1 LEKETDIEALKQL
14 CRELEGLGE
23 LERDLEHVM
32 DLGTV
37 VKDTAF
43 QDYLLEENS
52 KLAERQILA
61 LRTVLQ
67 GVTDDKFPTYQKP
80 EIAARCHVQWKVTTQ
95 QLLDEVLPA
104 EPVQSFAAPPVYTP
118 HARHYVP
125 PVPRKRPRSPDVRD
139 CQAILSRHIKPGS
152 QLTKLPTSARR
163 LPEQIAVERTTD
175 LASFLKDIETNN
187 AKTVLGRVLNPRSR
201 RPPKKTE

>member
-1 LEKETDIEALKQL
+1 LEKEADIEALKQL

-67 GVTDDKFPTYQKP
+67 GVADDKFPTYQKP
-80 EIAARCHVQWKVTTQ
+80 EIAARCHVHWKVSTQ
-95 QLLDEVLPA
+95 QLLDEVLP
-104 EPVQSFAAPPVYTP
+104 EPVQPYVAPPVYNSHP
-118 HARHYVP
+118 RHYVP

-139 CQAILSRHIKPGS
+139 CQAILSRHIKPDS
-152 QLTKLPTSARR
+152 QLTKLPSSARR
-163 LPEQIAVERTTD
+163 LPEQIAEERTMD
-175 LASFLKDIETNN
+175 LASFLKNIETNN
-187 AKTVLGRVLNPRSR
+187 SKTVLGRVLNPRTR
-201 RPPKKTE
+201 RPPKKAE